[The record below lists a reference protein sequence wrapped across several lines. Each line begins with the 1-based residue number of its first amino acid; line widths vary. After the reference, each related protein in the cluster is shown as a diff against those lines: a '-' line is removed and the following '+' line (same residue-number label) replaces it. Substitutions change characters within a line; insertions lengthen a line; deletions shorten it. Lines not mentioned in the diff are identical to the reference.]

1 MNRWVVAFA
10 CAWINL
16 FIFAVFRSAGVLY
29 LSIVSTFGCSYQQA
43 AWPVSLAGSVASLIG
58 LAAGLLAHYFPLR
71 LLIIVGVGLCSASLA
86 ATYFAAS
93 VQTVV
98 LTVGLLQGVGIG
110 FVTNLLPA
118 VLSAHFAE
126 KRSIALGI
134 SYAGATLGAF
144 VFPVLIQS
152 LLDWYAF
159 HGTML
164 LLGGLVLNGIA
175 GGLLLKMPKT
185 EKKSIKRG
193 KSPEE
198 ASRSRAEETAI
209 IAEQDKKKDH
219 QQQNHP
225 QQQQFTLEPLIG
237 AECDTI
243 VYVDTN
249 QVYDSISG
257 KERRQTPTSSFSRSV
272 SPGEM
277 DRSAH
282 NSFRKAGRPKTA
294 TITSL
299 KSFGDCDDQVEED
312 TVKTASGPLLSRIYL
327 NLRRD
332 LRLLVDVHFVIC
344 TFTYISFILDFVAFI
359 IILPDVAREAHI
371 DGNFFTLCSS
381 VYLISISISTHPPTE
396 QYSKWLLSIFS
407 LTDFL
412 GRLAPGWASHWGLIT
427 DKATYVLSIT
437 AMGGCMLA
445 LNYAA
450 TWMHFVAVA
459 LVCGLATGA
468 QMVLSPAILA
478 DYLGAENTAVA
489 FGAANFLCG
498 LFTLVTRPLIIG
510 VKDVAGNYQL
520 LGYVL
525 SGSALLSS
533 ALWAVEILCSRK

>member
-43 AWPVSLAGSVASLIG
+43 AWPVSLAGSVASLTG

-98 LTVGLLQGVGIG
+98 ITVGLLQGVGIG

-209 IAEQDKKKDH
+209 IAEQDKKKEH

-282 NSFRKAGRPKTA
+282 SSFRKAGRPKTA

-371 DGNFFTLCSS
+371 D
-381 VYLISISISTHPPTE
+381 E

-450 TWMHFVAVA
+450 TWTHFVAVA

-520 LGYVL
+520 LGYLL